1 MRVRVAPSRSMC
13 GGIRPAAS
21 TSSSN
26 RLYVW
31 CSRGASRAGASSRR
45 AAAPSRWSWRPTA
58 TTPWSPSPIATCPPR
73 TIAAPTRRAG
83 ANSCASWGTLP
94 PRRRRPES
102 ASSPAHPASPRP
114 GPPKRERVT
123 VFVRGLD
130 LAGTA
135 ECTRGCPAMN
145 LEESPEQQELRA
157 ELRQYYADLLTD
169 EVRAGLAEGGEGGE
183 AWSQVVRQ
191 IGKDGWLG
199 IGWPKEFG
207 GQGRPAT
214 DQFIFFDE
222 TRRAG
227 APFPFVT
234 INTVGPTIMR
244 YGTEEQ
250 KSFFLPQILA
260 GELNFAIGYT
270 EPEAGTDLA
279 SLRTR
284 AVRDG
289 DEYVVN
295 GAKIFTSGADEADY
309 VWLAC
314 RTDPDVPKHKGISIL
329 CVPTTSP
336 GFEWSIIHTVG
347 GLTTTQTF
355 YDNVHVPVA
364 NRVGDENEGWRM
376 ITTQL
381 NHERV
386 GLAAWSGLAISLYQ
400 DIVDWAAAQPTDDGK
415 TLMEQG
421 WVQMDLAKCHAE
433 LEAMWL
439 LNWRMAVHVNDGDLT
454 GAESSSIKVFGTE
467 RIIEVT
473 RLLLG
478 IVGAAGYLVPG
489 SPGAVLRGRVE
500 ATGRQ
505 AQINTFG
512 GGVNEVQ
519 REIVATA
526 GLGMTRG
533 AR

>member
-1 MRVRVAPSRSMC
+1 M
-13 GGIRPAAS
+13 
-21 TSSSN
+21 
-26 RLYVW
+26 
-31 CSRGASRAGASSRR
+31 
-45 AAAPSRWSWRPTA
+45 
-58 TTPWSPSPIATCPPR
+58 
-73 TIAAPTRRAG
+73 
-83 ANSCASWGTLP
+83 
-94 PRRRRPES
+94 
-102 ASSPAHPASPRP
+102 
-114 GPPKRERVT
+114 
-123 VFVRGLD
+123 F
-130 LAGTA
+130 
-135 ECTRGCPAMN
+135 
-145 LEESPEQQELRA
+145 LEESPEQQQLRA
-157 ELRQYYADLLTD
+157 ELRRYYADLLTD
-169 EVRAGLAEGGEGGE
+169 EVRADLAEGGEGGE
-183 AWSQVVRQ
+183 AWTQVVRQ

-199 IGWPKEFG
+199 IGWPQEFG

-244 YGTEEQ
+244 FGTDEQ

-289 DEYVVN
+289 EEYVIN
-295 GAKIFTSGADEADY
+295 GAKIFTSGADQADY

-386 GLAAWSGLAISLYQ
+386 GLAAWSGLAISLYE
-400 DIVDWAAAQPTDDGK
+400 DIVDWAAAQQTDDGK
-415 TLMEQG
+415 TLIDQA

-433 LEAMWL
+433 LQAMWL
-439 LNWRMAVHVNDGDLT
+439 LNWRMAVHVADGELT

-478 IVGAAGYLVPG
+478 VLGAAGYLVPG